1 MKNFK
6 IIFISLFT
14 FVYSCAGN
22 IETISETHGKFVD
35 FPKTITLGENQMWS
49 ATGMLWNGIQYL
61 RFSLSDNE
69 KKMHQSAVYH
79 ALNNSSNGEITLWYS
94 KDRLASGKVRV
105 IHSFPISGGRC
116 RVYQSLISVN
126 GATRHFTNNACRGLD
141 FRDRTS
147 KSEWTFLH

>member
-14 FVYSCAGN
+14 FLYSCTGN

-61 RFSLSDNE
+61 RFSLNDEE

-79 ALNNSSNGEITLWYS
+79 ALNQSRDGEITSWYS
-94 KDRLASGKVRV
+94 DSKKNYGKVK
-105 IHSFPISGGRC
+105 IIQSFPISDGNC
-116 RVYQSLISVN
+116 RIYQSLINFNNS
-126 GATRHFTNNACRGLD
+126 TRHFTNNACKRFYAENWL
-141 FRDRTS
+141 
-147 KSEWTFLH
+147 FLK

>member
-14 FVYSCAGN
+14 FLYSCTGN

-49 ATGMLWNGIQYL
+49 ATGMLCNVIKYL
-61 RFSLSDNE
+61 RFYLNDEE

-79 ALNNSSNGEITLWYS
+79 SLNNSNNGEITSWYS
-94 KDRLASGKVRV
+94 KERLASGKVRV
-105 IHSFPISGGRC
+105 VHSFPISGGHC
-116 RVYQSLISVN
+116 RVYQSLITLN
-126 GATRHFTNNACRGLD
+126 GAIRHFTNNACRGLS
-141 FRDRTS
+141 FRDGNS
-147 KSEWTFLH
+147 KHTWTFLY